1 LDTPARKQYLRIKS
15 EHPEEI
21 LLFRMGDFYETFD
34 DDARVISKQ
43 LDIALTT
50 REMGKGKRIPLAG
63 IPYHALE
70 GYLAKLIKAGNRVAI
85 CEQVS
90 EPSASR
96 GLIEREVVRVVTPG
110 TVIEDSLIERGAN
123 NYLAAVIT
131 SSEIAGLSYVDI
143 TTGEFM
149 ATEFSIDNLKE
160 EIERI
165 NPSEII
171 IDEGLEDAS
180 NWYSSITRLSQFGL
194 DINSATN
201 ILLKH
206 FEVKSLIPYGCADM
220 PLAIKASASIINYLS
235 GVQKSALSQIKSLT
249 TYSIDDFMIID
260 STTRK
265 NLELFSGGRQEDSE
279 ASLRWVLD
287 LAETAMGSRLIKQWI
302 GRPSLNI
309 QELCERQNLVEW
321 FYDNSIIRAKT
332 RGIFNNIPDL
342 ERIVNKVRGGNAGPR
357 DLMGLALG
365 LEMIADFKGMIS
377 TLNLP
382 EVVIDATKN
391 VNHEN
396 DLISYIRNAIIDEP
410 AILPGEG
417 KVVKEGYSSDLDQ
430 LRNSSKFAHKNIKEM
445 ENKEK
450 EASGIKSLKVGY
462 NRVFGYYIEV
472 SNSYTK
478 LVPDHYIR
486 RQTLVAGERYITTEL
501 KEYESIVLNAKEGLQ
516 KLEVDLFKDICSH
529 VDKYSDSIMETARA
543 IAKLDALGSFAE
555 VASVNGYIKPE
566 LKDDYAIEISDS
578 RHPIVERK
586 LFGGEFV
593 PNDIFLSNEDQQLV
607 VLTGPNMSGKSTY
620 LRQVALIVLMAQIG
634 SYVPAG
640 KASVGIVDRIF
651 TRVGLTDDSVL
662 GQSTFMV
669 EMIET
674 ALILNQATPQSLLIL
689 DEIGRG
695 TSTYDGLAIAIA
707 VVEHIH
713 NSKLLGCKTLFATH
727 YHELIEI
734 ADKLPRANNYNVS
747 IYEEN
752 GEVVYLRKI
761 LTGGASKSYGI
772 QVAEL
777 AGLPENVISRSKEIL
792 NLLEK
797 ETNSFDS
804 NDVYD
809 KSISCVEISSDH
821 KAVQLPFPV
830 SIDVLKNILNLDI
843 NSMTPLEAMNKLN
856 QIQKELKQL
865 DGLV

>member
-332 RGIFNNIPDL
+332 RGVFNNIPDL

>member
-1 LDTPARKQYLRIKS
+1 MDTPARKQYLRIKS

-332 RGIFNNIPDL
+332 RGVFNNIPDL

-501 KEYESIVLNAKEGLQ
+501 KEYESIVLNAKESLQ

>member
-1 LDTPARKQYLRIKS
+1 MDTPARKQYLRIKS

-171 IDEGLEDAS
+171 IDEELEDAS

-201 ILLKH
+201 MLLKH

-321 FYDNSIIRAKT
+321 FYDNSIIRAKI

-501 KEYESIVLNAKEGLQ
+501 KEYESIVLNAKESLQ

-809 KSISCVEISSDH
+809 KSISCVEINSDH

>member
-332 RGIFNNIPDL
+332 RGVFNNIPDL

-501 KEYESIVLNAKEGLQ
+501 KEYESIVLNAKESLQ

>member
-1 LDTPARKQYLRIKS
+1 MDTPARKQYLRIKS

-501 KEYESIVLNAKEGLQ
+501 KEYESIVLNAKESLQ

>member
-1 LDTPARKQYLRIKS
+1 MDTPARKQYLRIKS

>member
-1 LDTPARKQYLRIKS
+1 MDTPARKQYLRIKS

-50 REMGKGKRIPLAG
+50 RGMGKGKPIPLAG

-85 CEQVS
+85 CEQVGEAS
-90 EPSASR
+90 TSR

-131 SSEIAGLSYVDI
+131 SNEVAGLSYVDI

-149 ATEFSIDNLKE
+149 ATELSIGALNE

-171 IDEGLEDAS
+171 VDKELDDSS
-180 NWYSSITRLSQFGL
+180 NGYSSITRLSQFDL
-194 DINSATN
+194 DLSSSTR
-201 ILLKH
+201 ILLDH
-206 FEVKSLIPYGCADM
+206 FEVTSLVPYGCENM
-220 PLAIKASASIINYLS
+220 PLATKASASIINYLS
-235 GVQKSALSQIKSLT
+235 GVQKSSLSQIKSLT
-249 TYSIDDFMIID
+249 TYSINDFMIVD

-265 NLELFSGGRQEDSE
+265 NLELFNGGRQEDSE

-287 LAETAMGSRLIKQWI
+287 LAETPMGSRLIKQWI

-309 QELCERQNLVEW
+309 QELLARQNLVEW
-321 FYDNSIIRAKT
+321 FCENSMPRAKI

-342 ERIVNKVRGGNAGPR
+342 ERIINKVRGGNAGPR
-357 DLMGLALG
+357 DLIGLALG
-365 LEMIADFKGMIS
+365 LEMITSFKDMIN

-382 EVVIDATKN
+382 KAVLDATKN
-391 VNHEN
+391 INYEN
-396 DLISYIRNAIIDEP
+396 DLISYIRNAIVDDP

-417 KVVKEGYSSDLDQ
+417 KVVKEGYSSEFDQ
-430 LRNSSKFAHKNIKEM
+430 LRNSSKFAYKNIKEM
-445 ENKEK
+445 EKKEK

-472 SNSYTK
+472 SNSYAK
-478 LVPDHYIR
+478 LVPDYYIR
-486 RQTLVAGERYITTEL
+486 RQTLVSGERYITTEL

-516 KLEVDLFKDICSH
+516 KLEVDLFKGICIH
-529 VDKYSDSIMETARA
+529 VGKYGDSVMETAKA

-555 VASVNGYIKPE
+555 VAAIYGYIKPE
-566 LKDDYAIEISDS
+566 LNEGSIIDIGDS

-586 LFGGEFV
+586 LYGSKFV
-593 PNDIFLSNEDQQLV
+593 PNDILLSNEDQQLV

-640 KASVGIVDRIF
+640 NASIGIVDRIF
-651 TRVGLTDDSVL
+651 TRVGLTDDLVM

-674 ALILNQATPQSLLIL
+674 ALILNQASSKSLLIL

-713 NSKLLGCKTLFATH
+713 NSSVLGCKTLFATH

-734 ADKLPRANNYNVS
+734 AADLPRANNFNVS
-747 IYEEN
+747 IHEEN

-761 LTGGASKSYGI
+761 LSGGAIKSYGI

-777 AGLPENVISRSKEIL
+777 AGLPENVIKRSKEIL
-792 NLLEK
+792 NSLEK
-797 ETNSFDS
+797 ETNGFDS
-804 NDVYD
+804 NGVYD
-809 KSISCVEISSDH
+809 KNVSDVGVNSDL

-830 SIDVLKNILNLDI
+830 NIDVLKSILNLDI
-843 NSMTPLEAMNKLN
+843 SSMTPLEAMNKLN
-856 QIQKELKQL
+856 QIQKELKEL

>member
-501 KEYESIVLNAKEGLQ
+501 KEYESIVLNAKESLQ

>member
-1 LDTPARKQYLRIKS
+1 MDTPARKQYLRIKS

-34 DDARVISKQ
+34 DDARIISKQ
-43 LDIALTT
+43 LDIALTA

-85 CEQVS
+85 CEQIGD
-90 EPSASR
+90 PSTTK

-149 ATEFSIDNLKE
+149 TTEFPLHALNE
-160 EIERI
+160 EIERV
-165 NPSEII
+165 NPSEVI
-171 IDEGLEDAS
+171 IDKAIDYFS
-180 NWYSSITRLSQFGL
+180 NGHSSIMRLSDFDL
-194 DINSATN
+194 DLRSATD
-201 ILLKH
+201 ILLGH
-206 FEVKSLIPYGCADM
+206 FEVASLMTYGCENM

-235 GVQKSALSQIKSLT
+235 GVQKSSLLQIKSLT
-249 TYSIDDFMIID
+249 TYSINDFMIVD

-265 NLELFSGGRQEDSE
+265 NLELFRGGRLEDSE

-287 LAETAMGSRLIKQWI
+287 LAETPMGSRLIKQWI

-309 QELCERQNLVEW
+309 EELCERQNLVEW
-321 FYDNSIIRAKT
+321 FYEDAMSRAKM
-332 RGIFNNIPDL
+332 REIFNNIPDL
-342 ERIVNKVRGGNAGPR
+342 ERIINKVRGQNAGPR
-357 DLMGLALG
+357 DLIGLTLG
-365 LEMIADFKGMIS
+365 LEMIVDLKDLID
-377 TLNLP
+377 TLNMP
-382 EVVIDATKN
+382 KVMVDATKQIKY
-391 VNHEN
+391 EN
-396 DLISYIRNAIIDEP
+396 DLISYIRKSIFDDP

-417 KVVKEGYSSDLDQ
+417 KVVKEGYSPELDQ
-430 LRNSSKFAHKNIKEM
+430 LRNSSKFAHTNIKEM
-445 ENKEK
+445 EKQEK

-472 SNSYTK
+472 SNSYIES
-478 LVPDHYIR
+478 VPDHYIR
-486 RQTLVAGERYITTEL
+486 RQTLVAGERFITAEL

-516 KLEVDLFKDICSH
+516 KLEVDLFRNICSE
-529 VDKYSDSIMETARA
+529 VEKYGDSVMETARA
-543 IAKLDALGSFAE
+543 IAKLDGLASFAE
-555 VASVNGYIKPE
+555 VASLYGYIKPE
-566 LKDDYAIEISDS
+566 LNANSSMDISES

-586 LFGGEFV
+586 LYAGEFV
-593 PNDIFLSNEDQQLV
+593 RNDILLSNEEQQLV

-634 SYVPAG
+634 SYVPAS
-640 KASVGIVDRIF
+640 KASIGIVDRIF
-651 TRVGLTDDSVL
+651 TRVGLTDDLVL

-674 ALILNQATPQSLLIL
+674 ALILSQASSKSLLIL

-713 NSKLLGCKTLFATH
+713 NSSGLGCKTLFATH
-727 YHELIEI
+727 YHELIEV
-734 ADKLPRANNYNVS
+734 ADRLSRANNYNVS
-747 IYEEN
+747 TYEEN
-752 GEVVYLRKI
+752 GEVIYLRKI
-761 LTGGASKSYGI
+761 SSGGASKSYGI

-777 AGLPENVISRSKEIL
+777 AGLPEDVIIRSKEIL

-797 ETNSFDS
+797 DTNGFDK
-804 NDVYD
+804 NIRRD
-809 KSISCVEISSDH
+809 KVSPDEHIDLGP
-821 KAVQLPFPV
+821 VQLPFPV
-830 SIDVLKNILNLDI
+830 NVDILKNILDLDI
-843 NSMTPLEAMNKLN
+843 DSMTPLGAINKLN
-856 QIQKELKQL
+856 QIQKELKEL

>member
-1 LDTPARKQYLRIKS
+1 MDTPARKQYLRIKS

-332 RGIFNNIPDL
+332 RGVFNNIPDL